1 MKEKKPFLLTG
12 AAFYYIIVEKSKEK
26 RQNMIHPVKHF
37 QTVVKHRHLVIA
49 HCFRAGIG
57 MQGLLHDL
65 SKFSPTEFIPG
76 ALYFQG
82 TRSPT
87 EREREVYGYS
97 FAWMHHKGRNRHHFE
112 YWCDLNP
119 ATKRYEAA
127 RMPIRYVKEMF
138 CDRIAASK
146 IYQGENY
153 TNWHPLDYYLRGN
166 ARSRMHPDTADL
178 LESWLTMLAEK
189 GEEETFA
196 HLRKIPNESNYGSR
210 PLLIQPELFAE
221 STAKNTKSTVKK

>member
-1 MKEKKPFLLTG
+1 
-12 AAFYYIIVEKSKEK
+12 
-26 RQNMIHPVKHF
+26 MIHPIKHF
-37 QTVVKHRHLVIA
+37 QTIAKHRRLVIA

-76 ALYFQG
+76 ALYYQG

-127 RMPIRYVKEMF
+127 RMPMRYVKEMF
-138 CDRIAASK
+138 CDRVAASK

-153 TNWHPLDYYLRGN
+153 TDRHPLDYYLRGD

-210 PLLIQPELFAE
+210 PILMQPELSAE
-221 STAKNTKSTVKK
+221 STAKNAKSTVKK